1 MMEEEQSMQ
10 RKGKVVFS
18 AMAVVFYLGVN
29 VTFAQMDV
37 NQAALR
43 DRQFLQD
50 ASVSSAWL
58 ITLGNIA
65 LRQAASA
72 DIKNFS
78 KMMIRDQ
85 GQIDGDLKMLA
96 QRKGV
101 ALSGDTDPV
110 RRNTSAFLSQEYGAA
125 FDRNYISLIGDVHQR
140 DAALYREETE
150 KGLDADIRAF
160 AGRLVKRL
168 EEYVGMAKKI
178 LNDLP
183 KPLLK

>member
-1 MMEEEQSMQ
+1 MQ
-10 RKGKVVFS
+10 RKRKMIFAALAAG
-18 AMAVVFYLGVN
+18 LCIGVN
-29 VTFAQMDV
+29 VTFAQMDI
-37 NQAALR
+37 NQDALR
-43 DRQFLQD
+43 DRQFLRD
-50 ASVSSAWL
+50 ASTSSAWKIL
-58 ITLGNIA
+58 LGGIA

-78 KMMIRDQ
+78 TMMIMDQ

-101 ALSGDTDPV
+101 TLPEDTDPV
-110 RRNTSAFLSQEYGAA
+110 RRNTIAFLAQEYGAA
-125 FDRNYISLIGDVHQR
+125 FDRSYISLMMDVHQH

-160 AGRLVKRL
+160 AGRFVKRL
-168 EEYVGMAKKI
+168 EDYVAMAKKI
-178 LNDLP
+178 LTDLP